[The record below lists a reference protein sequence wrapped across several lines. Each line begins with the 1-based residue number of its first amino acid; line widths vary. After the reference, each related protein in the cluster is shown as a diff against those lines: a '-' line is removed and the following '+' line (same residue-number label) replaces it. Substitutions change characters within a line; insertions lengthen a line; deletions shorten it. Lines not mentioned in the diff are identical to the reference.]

1 MTSGYEITGI
11 AAAAWLATALVTMV
25 AAVGVAVL
33 RNIVHAAFA
42 LLVVLLGVA
51 GLYALAGADLIA
63 VLQILLY
70 VGGVVVLLLFA
81 VMLTSRMG
89 DPEVASQPL
98 APLRAALAVTSLSAL
113 LAYGLIVSTRWR
125 DVDAPHIVGTT
136 ADVGEA
142 FLGRYLLPFEV
153 ISVLLLAAVVGAV
166 VIARRDSRSEREIGE
181 RRR

>member
-11 AAAAWLATALVTMV
+11 GAAAWLATALVTMV

-33 RNIVHAAFA
+33 RSIVHAAFA

-89 DPEVASQPL
+89 DPEVAGQPF
-98 APLRAALAVTSLSAL
+98 APLRAAFVVASLGAL
-113 LAYGLIVSTRWR
+113 LAYGLIVATRWR
-125 DVDAPHIVGTT
+125 EVNDPQAVSTT
-136 ADVGEA
+136 AEVGA
-142 FLGRYLLPFEV
+142 ALLGRYLLPFEV

-181 RRR
+181 RQR

>member
-1 MTSGYEITGI
+1 MTSGYAITGI

-113 LAYGLIVSTRWR
+113 LAYGLIVSTRFKAGVR
-125 DVDAPHIVGTT
+125 GSSRACSNGNGTRRVNRPVPCLNRRSRIASTRALRAPRFWTG
-136 ADVGEA
+136 
-142 FLGRYLLPFEV
+142 
-153 ISVLLLAAVVGAV
+153 
-166 VIARRDSRSEREIGE
+166 